1 MNLYKP
7 IAFVD
12 NWKHTFIISVML
24 SLFVIFIMVFL
35 QPFDTFQKDFSFKT
49 LKLTGYGLTV
59 FFPILILHFFEML
72 VYYPSRNWKLV
83 YEVIYIFTAFVS
95 ISALSYLYQ
104 NTVFSDNQLSFSY
117 FFKYFINFCVPF
129 SPIVIP
135 LLAYLRF
142 RLGKIH
148 LESQSDVQ
156 NIQVTISGDNK
167 EEQLTVSFNQF
178 IFAEAQQNYVSL
190 NYLDSDGNLTHQ
202 VFRSTFEQLAG
213 QLSHAYQ
220 VHRSFLV
227 NPHFFDKLEGNS
239 RKRLLRLKGLEKEI
253 PVSRKYYEAIKSYLQ
268 NSP

>member
-1 MNLYKP
+1 MNLNKP

-12 NWKHTFIISVML
+12 NWKHTFIIAALL

-35 QPFDTFQKDFSFKT
+35 QPFDTFQKDFSFKA
-49 LKLTGYGLTV
+49 LKLAGYGLTV
-59 FFPILILHFFEML
+59 FFPIIILHFFEKL

-83 YEVIYIFTAFVS
+83 YEVIYIFIAFVS

-104 NTVFSDNQLSFSY
+104 NSIFSDNQLSISY

-135 LLAYLRF
+135 LLAYLRYRF
-142 RLGKIH
+142 GKIH
-148 LESQSDVQ
+148 LKSQSDAQ
-156 NIQVTISGDNK
+156 NIQVTITGDNK
-167 EEQLTVSFNQF
+167 EEQLTVNFNQF

-190 NYLDSDGNLTHQ
+190 NYLDSDGNLTQQ
-202 VFRSTFEQLAG
+202 VFRSTFGQLAEQL
-213 QLSHAYQ
+213 SYAYQ

-227 NPHFFDKLEGNS
+227 NPHFFDKLVGTS

-253 PVSRKYYEAIKSYLQ
+253 PVSRKYHKAIKSYLQ
-268 NSP
+268 SSP